1 MLELIKGDTRTITG
15 KNIREVLKYTDGDDI
30 LNINAKDIMK
40 TIKFKEIPPNEKWRI
55 PLIKELTNVKQHR
68 LEVRFDNGEYLS
80 EDDIDKML
88 SFASIS

>member
-1 MLELIKGDTRTITG
+1 
-15 KNIREVLKYTDGDDI
+15 
-30 LNINAKDIMK
+30 MK
-40 TIKFKEIPPNEKWRI
+40 SIKFKESLPNDKWRI
-55 PLIKELTNVKQHR
+55 PLIKELTNVKQNR